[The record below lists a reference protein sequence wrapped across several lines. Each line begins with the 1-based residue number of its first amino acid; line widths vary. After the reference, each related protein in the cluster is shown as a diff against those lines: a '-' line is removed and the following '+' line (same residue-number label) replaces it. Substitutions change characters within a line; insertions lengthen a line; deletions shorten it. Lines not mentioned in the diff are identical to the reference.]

1 MQSIVGT
8 YVGSI
13 SLLQDWT
20 GIGSNPIRPP
30 PLFSYLFLEDGI
42 RPNFAVITALFF
54 VFKICF
60 MLKLEGHTSN
70 VYLDI
75 THIPCKYLLADCT

>member
-1 MQSIVGT
+1 MIISTDAKSKGEEEDQQMQSIVGT

-42 RPNFAVITALFF
+42 RPNFA
-54 VFKICF
+54 
-60 MLKLEGHTSN
+60 
-70 VYLDI
+70 
-75 THIPCKYLLADCT
+75 